1 LKTANRFLVALL
13 LLFSSPVLGQEVK
26 AVPPPGCTSYLPP
39 EQSQDA
45 TALSMRG
52 VECFESNDFLRA
64 LIFYRQAYALS
75 KSAVLRAGIGRSL
88 QELGQPDLA
97 RQYYEGYLKV
107 ASPSTDGY
115 QKIEQR
121 LDAVRETLKTNT
133 SPVVIRSTPGD
144 ATVFVVLEGD
154 YWEPLGSTPLKL
166 NLPSGDHRIVVQK
179 QNFMTREEV
188 IRVDDDQS
196 TVEVEV
202 TLVSQDA
209 LFNVTGRQWQRR
221 GVYFMLGSI
230 PFAAGGA
237 ALFVLSND
245 RFDEAGK
252 IALPEGESRAEDLRD
267 TAYNYRTAAIASS
280 AVGGAA
286 LVTGLV
292 FYFAGMDSGET
303 ALKPYVGPKSVG
315 LAGVF

>member
-1 LKTANRFLVALL
+1 
-13 LLFSSPVLGQEVK
+13 
-26 AVPPPGCTSYLPP
+26 
-39 EQSQDA
+39 
-45 TALSMRG
+45 MRG
-52 VECFESNDFLRA
+52 VECFEANEFLRA
-64 LIFYRQAYALS
+64 LIFYRQAYTLS

-121 LDAVRETLKTNT
+121 LDAVRETLKTKT

-144 ATVFVVLEGD
+144 AEVFVVLEGD
-154 YWEPLGSTPLKL
+154 YWESLGTTPVNL
-166 NLPSGDHRIVVQK
+166 NLLPGDHRIVVRK
-179 QNFMTREEV
+179 QDFMTREES

-196 TVEVEV
+196 GVEVEV
-202 TLVSQDA
+202 AMVSQDA

-230 PFAAGGA
+230 PFVAGGA
-237 ALFVLSND
+237 ALFVLSKD

-252 IALPEGESRAEDLRD
+252 IALPDGQSRAENLRD
-267 TAYNYRTAAIASS
+267 TGYNYRTAAIASS

-292 FYFAGMDSGET
+292 FYFAGMDSGQT

-315 LAGVF
+315 LAGAF